1 MADTSKPAHSQM
13 PDPPPPKPGEVRKG
27 PHRRWVVHSHEA
39 SRPSHVDA
47 KSDINITPLIDVM
60 LVLLIIFMVVTPLA
74 QKGLDIGLPQAD
86 TKQQTPEQQSQSNQ
100 VVLGLEE
107 SAAGAV
113 ITVNKSPV
121 SNLEELHTRLA
132 DIFQTKSD
140 KTIFVK
146 ASGKVPYGKVVEAM
160 DVARGAGVERIGI
173 ISEKMVQEA
182 AGE

>member
-1 MADTSKPAHSQM
+1 M
-13 PDPPPPKPGEVRKG
+13 RKG
-27 PHRRWVVHSHEA
+27 RHRRWVVHSHEA
-39 SRPSHVDA
+39 SRPSHSEA

-86 TKQQTPEQQSQSNQ
+86 TKQQTPEQQNQSNQ

-121 SNLEELHTRLA
+121 SNLEELPTRLA